1 MARSASSIQAEITV
15 IETELQ
21 SSASLIASASSDS
34 TTITKRR
41 DQLEAR
47 LDKLYVQLDRVN
59 GTAPMFARGVVRN
72 HGFNA

>member
-1 MARSASSIQAEITV
+1 MGRSASAIQAEINV

-41 DQLEAR
+41 ELLEAR
-47 LDKLYVQLDRVN
+47 LDKLYVQLGRAN
-59 GTAPMFARGVVRN
+59 GTSPMIVRGVVR
-72 HGFNA
+72 GLAGT